1 MNEPPA
7 DRPTLVLVVDDEPL
21 VRMLGTD
28 VLEDAGFVVVEAGN
42 AAEALQTLEAHPEV
56 SVLFTDVNMPG
67 EMNGIDLAQRVN
79 ERRPDVRLLIASGQ
93 ASPRRDELP
102 DGSVFLRKP
111 WDPEAVVERIRSMLE
126 PRSGEAR

>member
-1 MNEPPA
+1 MSEASP

-42 AAEALQTLEAHPEV
+42 AAEALQILEAHPEV

-126 PRSGEAR
+126 PRGD